1 MKNNVIWHYFILDS
15 ERLPHIQLRK
25 AEITAVFAIVA
36 LIVGLYSAIKWHGN
50 GHAALFATSVVLI
63 LLECVSLALLRWTHG
78 ITIALNIGFLGMT
91 GHALNIIYQ
100 SGGIVDSTQA
110 FWAPLLIVAFYLS
123 ASRIMALTWS
133 VGIVLIAGTFT
144 YLHTSGYAFP
154 QIQLSANKQNIE
166 IWSGMI
172 LPLLVICFAQSFT
185 SKQKES
191 AIARAERALQNS
203 ERQGEKA
210 TQGQAKLDA
219 TFVVVNESV
228 EELDGVIH
236 HVNTQSSQLK
246 DNVQSLGLN
255 SASQA
260 SAAEEMSQQL
270 EQLSAFT
277 QDSVVFMSQ
286 VMQQTEAIKA
296 QAESSSEMLNA
307 STQAI
312 TNIDNSNQKVVSV
325 MELITTVADQTN
337 LLALNAAIEAARA
350 GEHGRGFA
358 VVAEQVRELSSKTS
372 NSVEEIRAL
381 IGDSQREINS
391 GQQTIQTTVTELS
404 QMIQQVQVVS
414 TEISDLSQ
422 LVSQQNQAIG
432 ELDQASSD
440 VAHSVAD
447 SKSVADDI
455 QIITEQLNQQIN
467 EGTEL
472 SERLRTVLA

>member
-1 MKNNVIWHYFILDS
+1 MKNNVIWHTFIFDAS
-15 ERLPHIQLRK
+15 RLSHTVLRR
-25 AEITAVFAIVA
+25 AEITAVFAVVA
-36 LIVGLYSAIKWHGN
+36 FIVGLYSAIKWHGN
-50 GHAALFATSVVLI
+50 GHAALFMTSLI
-63 LLECVSLALLRWTHG
+63 LIVLECISVALLRWTRG
-78 ITIALNIGFLGMT
+78 ITLALNVGFLGMT
-91 GHALNIIYQ
+91 THALNIIYQ
-100 SGGIVDSTQA
+100 SGGIVDSTQS

-123 ASRIMALTWS
+123 ASRVMALTWS
-133 VGIVLIAGTFT
+133 LTIVLVACTMT
-144 YLHTSGYAFP
+144 YLHTTDYAYP
-154 QIQLSANKQNIE
+154 QIELSASKQTIE

-191 AIARAERALQNS
+191 AIARAEKSLQQS
-203 ERQGEKA
+203 EREAQKSAE
-210 TQGQAKLDA
+210 GQSKLDA

-228 EELDGVIH
+228 EELDEVIH
-236 HVNTQSSQLK
+236 HVNTQSSQLT

-277 QDSVVFMSQ
+277 QDSVAFMSQ
-286 VMQQTEAIKA
+286 VTQQTEAIKS
-296 QAESSSEMLNA
+296 QAESSSDMLSA

-312 TNIDNSNQKVVSV
+312 ANIDQSNQKVVSV
-325 MELITTVADQTN
+325 MALITTVADQTN

-381 IGDSQREINS
+381 IGDSQREITS

-404 QMIQQVQVVS
+404 QMIEQVQVIS

-422 LVSQQNQAIG
+422 LVSQQNQAIS
-432 ELDQASSD
+432 ELDQASSE

-447 SKSVADDI
+447 SKTVAEDI
-455 QIITEQLNQQIN
+455 QSITLKLNQQIN